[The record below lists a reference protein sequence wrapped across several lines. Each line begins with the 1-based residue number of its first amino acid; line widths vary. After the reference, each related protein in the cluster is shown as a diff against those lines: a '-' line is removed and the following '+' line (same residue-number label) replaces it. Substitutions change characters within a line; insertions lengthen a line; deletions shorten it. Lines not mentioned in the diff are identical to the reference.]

1 MKVET
6 KQILTHGIII
16 QIIKQSHIPYIPEH
30 AHFTLTLYQQL
41 IPYPIIITPSND
53 SFLQT

>member
-6 KQILTHGIII
+6 RQILMHGIII